1 MVRFLADA
9 SLHHAIVT
17 GSLRR
22 EPSIDF
28 LSAQSARLEGIGD
41 PDVLALAAAQERIFV
56 THDFR
61 TMPRHFAEFL
71 AAARSSPGVFLAKQ
85 SMPLGAVIEDLVLVW
100 TASEGK
106 IGRIESSEF
115 HSAEPSP

>member
-17 GSLRR
+17 GCLRR
-22 EPSIDF
+22 EPAIDF
-28 LSAQSARLEGIGD
+28 LSARTAKLEGMRD
-41 PDVLALAAAQERIFV
+41 LDVLALAAAQGRILV

-71 AAARSSPGVFLAKQ
+71 ATGATSSGVFLVKQ
-85 SMPLGAVIEDLVLVW
+85 HTPLASVIEDLVLVW
-100 TASEGK
+100 TASTPEDWK
-106 IGRIESSEF
+106 NRIVAIPF
-115 HSAEPSP
+115 H

>member
-17 GSLRR
+17 GCVRR
-22 EPSIDF
+22 ESTIDF
-28 LSAQSARLEGIGD
+28 VSARTAKLEGMSD
-41 PDVLALAAAQERIFV
+41 LDVLGLAATQGRILV

-71 AAARSSPGVFLAKQ
+71 ATGTTSPGVFLVKQ
-85 SMPLGAVIEDLVLVW
+85 HTPLARVIEDLVLIW
-100 TASEGK
+100 TASTPDDWK
-106 IGRIESSEF
+106 NRIVVIPF
-115 HSAEPSP
+115 D

>member
-17 GSLRR
+17 GCLRR
-22 EPSIDF
+22 ESTIDF
-28 LSAQSARLEGIGD
+28 VSARTAKLEGMSD
-41 PDVLALAAAQERIFV
+41 LDVLALAAAQDRILV

-71 AAARSSPGVFLAKQ
+71 ATGATSPGVFLVKQ
-85 SMPLGAVIEDLVLVW
+85 QTPLAPVIDDLLLIW
-100 TASEGK
+100 TASMPEDWK
-106 IGRIESSEF
+106 DRIVAIPL
-115 HSAEPSP
+115 H